1 MKQNRWLRALLWPPM
16 AVVLLLLPVAAAA
29 LVYAFLRLE
38 EQSAL
43 RIGAY
48 ALSAYTLTV
57 WCIRIPAIVR
67 WISKFQQG
75 NPYARR
81 WLTDTRL
88 RVNVTLCANAVWN
101 LAYGGLQLGLGI
113 YHGSFWFWALAV
125 YYASLAVMRLS
136 LLRCTVR
143 HAPGADMGRELR
155 HYRGCG
161 RVLLL
166 TNLALSAIVFFMV
179 FRGHT
184 VRHHEITTIAMAA
197 YTFTSLT
204 MAIINLVRYRRLG
217 SPAFS
222 ASRAISLASACVS
235 MLTLEGTMLET
246 FGGAEMTAWT
256 KTLFL
261 GLSGLA
267 ICALIVAMA
276 IYMIVHGGRTIK
288 ELENEYGRSGNL

>member
-1 MKQNRWLRALLWPPM
+1 MKQNRWFRALLWPPM
-16 AVVLLLLPVAAAA
+16 ALLFLLLPVAVAA

-57 WCIRIPAIVR
+57 WCVRIPAIVR
-67 WISKFQQG
+67 WISQFKRS

-81 WLTDTRL
+81 WLSDTRL
-88 RVNVTLCANAVWN
+88 RVNVTLCGNAVWN
-101 LAYGGLQLGLGI
+101 LAYGALQLGLGI

-136 LLRCTVR
+136 LLRCTLR

-166 TNLALSAIVFFMV
+166 TNLALSVIVFFMV
-179 FRGHT
+179 FRGRT

-204 MAIINLVRYRRLG
+204 MAIINLIKYRRLG

-246 FGGAEMTAWT
+246 FSGAEMTAWT
-256 KTLFL
+256 KTVFL